1 MHVNILVAAIKSVDK
16 SRNSNERHATI
27 AKQALHWDLWLQ
39 FCREVNQTDPLRN
52 ITSKRS
58 FTKINYFEAFSE
70 LYRHNYFSQKI
81 RIPIWSGTISESLSQ
96 IGAIFE
102 DNSIENPVKIPYSTL
117 FVRDINK
124 LLLSYKEEDPPT
136 KRQASLPLCVF
147 NALRNNDTTILD
159 QAISELTNGALY
171 FAMRSCEYSTTSEK
185 NPRTKR
191 LRVRNMQFYN
201 SRGLRI
207 KKKKKFHRAHRVT
220 ITFENQKNGE
230 KMETITRTQGRK
242 SSQFKPVLKIWANIV
257 TRIQSYED
265 TGPDTF
271 INVVC
276 VDRKLREITA
286 SMIGLKI
293 KACVDKIGIKRLGFT
308 CHDVGTHL
316 IWTSFASML
325 LFQQVD
331 TKHIMLQ
338 GCWKSNSV
346 FRYIKTDIMALEKIT
361 RALQDAQ
368 NFNIIKLT

>member
-1 MHVNILVAAIKSVDK
+1 MAAIKSADK
-16 SRNSNERHATI
+16 SRKSNERHATI
-27 AKQALHWDLWLQ
+27 AKRALHWDRWLQ
-39 FCREVNQTDPLRN
+39 FCREVNQTDPFLRD

-58 FTKINYFEAFSE
+58 FTKVNYFEAFSE
-70 LYRHNYFSQKI
+70 LYRHNYFSKKF
-81 RIPIWSGTISESLSQ
+81 RIPIRSGTISESLSQ

-102 DNSIENPVKIPYSTL
+102 DNSIENPVKIPYSTH

-147 NALRNNDTTILD
+147 NALRDDDATNLD
-159 QAISELTNGALY
+159 QAIGELTNGALY

-191 LRVRNMQFYN
+191 LRVRNIQFYN
-201 SRGLRI
+201 SRGHRI

-242 SSQFKPVLKIWANIV
+242 NSQFKPVKIWADIV
-257 TRIQSYED
+257 TRILSYED

-271 INVVC
+271 VNVVC
-276 VDRKLREITA
+276 VDGKLREITA

-308 CHDVGTHL
+308 RHDVGTHS
-316 IWTSFASML
+316 IRTSFASML
-325 LFQQVD
+325 SFQQVD

-338 GCWKSNSV
+338 GRWKSNSV
-346 FRYIKTDIMALEKIT
+346 FRYIRTDIMAPEKIT

-368 NFNIIKLT
+368 NFNIIKLK